1 MVFDREH
8 CLDKFRYETLRKK
21 KKTSWAGKFQY
32 RCFLGKDTL
41 FCIFIRRKKYEKNVS
56 II

>member
-21 KKTSWAGKFQY
+21 KKKHLGLGNFNIDVSWERILYFV
-32 RCFLGKDTL
+32 FL
-41 FCIFIRRKKYEKNVS
+41 FEEKNMKKMCR
-56 II
+56 